1 MFYCIFHYPIVAWS
15 GQDFPVAT
23 AAKPGNAQQPCSQC
37 AVTTLAIYFSG
48 IRQEK
53 VTGVFTKFTG
63 LPVFIFFFV
72 FLGACSS
79 AYYKTMEGLG
89 IEKRD
94 ILVDRVEDARDAQDS
109 ASEQFASAL
118 DQFRSTVNFDGG
130 DLEKVYDRLNDEYE
144 SSVAEAKEVSERIDA
159 VENVAEDLFKEW
171 EQELEQ
177 YSRADL
183 RRNSAALLND
193 TRKRY
198 KQLMAT
204 MRRAERSMEPVLEAF
219 QDQVLVLKHNL
230 NARAIGAL
238 RNELNSIERDTA
250 TLIAQMQKA
259 IKEANAF
266 IESMEA

>member
-1 MFYCIFHYPIVAWS
+1 MYRKTTWVVGLIVL
-15 GQDFPVAT
+15 
-23 AAKPGNAQQPCSQC
+23 
-37 AVTTLAIYFSG
+37 LA
-48 IRQEK
+48 
-53 VTGVFTKFTG
+53 
-63 LPVFIFFFV
+63 

-94 ILVDRVEDARDAQDS
+94 ILVDRVEDARDAQDD

-130 DLEKVYDRLNDEYE
+130 DLEETYDRLNAEYE
-144 SSVAEAKEVSERIDA
+144 KSVEEAEAVSTRINA
-159 VENVAEDLFKEW
+159 VESVAEDLFSEW
-171 EQELEQ
+171 EEELEQ

-183 RRNSAALLND
+183 RRSSASLLND

-198 KQLMAT
+198 KQLMSS
-204 MRRAERSMEPVLEAF
+204 MRRAERSMEPVLVAF

-238 RNELNSIERDTA
+238 RNELDSIERDTA
-250 TLIAQMQKA
+250 NLISQMQKA
-259 IKEANAF
+259 INEANDF
-266 IESMEA
+266 IDSMEN

>member
-1 MFYCIFHYPIVAWS
+1 M
-15 GQDFPVAT
+15 
-23 AAKPGNAQQPCSQC
+23 
-37 AVTTLAIYFSG
+37 LA
-48 IRQEK
+48 
-53 VTGVFTKFTG
+53 
-63 LPVFIFFFV
+63 L
-72 FLGACSS
+72 LGACSS

-94 ILVDRVEDARDAQDS
+94 ILVDRVEEARDSQDE

-118 DQFRSTVNFDGG
+118 DQFRSVVNFDGG
-130 DLEKVYDRLNDEYE
+130 DLEEVYDRLNAEYE
-144 SSVAEAKEVSERIDA
+144 GSAAEAEEVSERINA
-159 VENVAEDLFKEW
+159 VEDVAGDLFKEW

-177 YSRADL
+177 YSRADM

-219 QDQVLVLKHNL
+219 QDQVLYLKHNL

-238 RNELNSIERDTA
+238 RNELDTIERDTA
-250 TLIAQMQKA
+250 NLIKQMQKA
-259 IKEANAF
+259 IAEANAF
-266 IESMEA
+266 IDSMEN